1 MDHLDL
7 WSKCVAFHGHEC
19 GGLMV
24 GFKAAL
30 LAIEEL
36 KLDFSEDEQVVC
48 VSENDACG
56 VDAIQVLL
64 GCTAGKGNLL
74 FHLTG
79 KQAYSFYK
87 RASGKSLRL
96 VLRKRPPDIPRE
108 LGFEWLRDRAPRDLF
123 DIKPV
128 RADLPEES
136 RIFQSVECSKCH
148 EHAAEHFIRLQEGN
162 PVCLDCWS
170 TYNRLAV

>member
-1 MDHLDL
+1 MDQLDL
-7 WSKCVAFHGHEC
+7 WNKCVAFHGHEC

-30 LAIEEL
+30 LAIEGL
-36 KLDFSEDEQVVC
+36 KLEFSEDEQVVC

-79 KQAYSFYK
+79 KQAYSFYE
-87 RASGKSLRL
+87 RAS
-96 VLRKRPPDIPRE
+96 
-108 LGFEWLRDRAPRDLF
+108 GFEWLRDRAPRDLF